1 MKVSMQHD
9 TCCLNHFY
17 YFQGLETSP
26 PWLPMLLAKATASG
40 GAGEASGAAQ
50 PSTAS
55 C

>member
-26 PWLPMLLAKATASG
+26 PCLPMLLAKATASG
-40 GAGEASGAAQ
+40 GAGEASSAA
-50 PSTAS
+50 
-55 C
+55 